1 MSFRILTP
9 NSLFFFISPKIAT
22 GSKKYPILTNMAN
35 VELENLSFGQ
45 GSNNNYYCPMW
56 QPSSGDAAT
65 DSLLGGK
72 KKTL

>member
-1 MSFRILTP
+1 MV
-9 NSLFFFISPKIAT
+9 
-22 GSKKYPILTNMAN
+22 N

-45 GSNNNYYCPMW
+45 GDNNNYYCPMW

-72 KKTL
+72 KKGSLKNNTNIYYFIIF